1 MPSEMPGV
9 KRQILCDPFI
19 WGILRVVKVIKTG
32 IVIVVAWGLR
42 GGENGGLFNRY
53 RVSVSLDEEL
63 WV

>member
-32 IVIVVAWGLR
+32 IVIVVAWGW
-42 GGENGGLFNRY
+42 GEGRMEGCLIGTEFQFH
-53 RVSVSLDEEL
+53 
-63 WV
+63 